1 MQTTPLDKQ
10 QFNAMITLLEDPDEG
25 IYKHVEG
32 KFLTYGYQIIP
43 HLEEA
48 WEDCFDEVLQHR
60 IGNIISTIQFENIS
74 KDLKTW
80 AKEGG
85 ESLLDGMIIISRYSN
100 ANLNEEKIRKQL
112 SEITQDVWLEINDGL
127 TALEKI
133 KIVNHIL
140 YNLHVFTPN
149 KDDYHSPDNSYLNHV
164 LNRKTGNPI
173 SLSIVYML
181 ICEELGIPVYGI
193 DLPMHFILGY
203 ADDMSS
209 LVNYNDNGLPESILF
224 YINPFSNGALFGKNE
239 IDNFLKE
246 KQIEPD
252 AKYYKPC
259 SNIDIIKRVLRNL
272 IHAYERKEN
281 SRKVEELKLILQEL
295 NLFL

>member
-1 MQTTPLDKQ
+1 MQAVHFDPQ
-10 QFNAMITLLEDPDEG
+10 QLNAMITLLEDPDEG
-25 IYKHVEG
+25 VYKHVEG
-32 KFLTYGYQIIP
+32 KFLSYGHGIIP
-43 HLEEA
+43 HLEAA

-60 IGNIISTIQFENIS
+60 IENIISTIQFESIS
-74 KDLKTW
+74 KEIKTW
-80 AKEGG
+80 AKSGG
-85 ESLLDGMIIISRYSN
+85 EDLLEGMLIISRYSN
-100 ANLNEEKIRKQL
+100 AALDEQKIKKQL
-112 SEITQDVWLEINDGL
+112 DEIIRDVWLEINDGL

-140 YNLHVFTPN
+140 FELHNFVAN
-149 KDDYHSPDNSYLNHV
+149 KENYHSPDNSYIHHV

-193 DLPMHFILGY
+193 DLPMHFVLGY
-203 ADDMSS
+203 ADDFSS
-209 LVNYNDNGLPESILF
+209 LINYNKNGLPDSILF
-224 YINPFSNGALFGKNE
+224 YINPFSNGALFSKDD

-246 KQIEPD
+246 QQIEPD

-259 SNIDIIKRVLRNL
+259 GNIDIIKRVLRNL

-281 SRKVEELKLILQEL
+281 TRKVEELKLILQEL

>member
-112 SEITQDVWLEINDGL
+112 SELTQDVWLEINDGL